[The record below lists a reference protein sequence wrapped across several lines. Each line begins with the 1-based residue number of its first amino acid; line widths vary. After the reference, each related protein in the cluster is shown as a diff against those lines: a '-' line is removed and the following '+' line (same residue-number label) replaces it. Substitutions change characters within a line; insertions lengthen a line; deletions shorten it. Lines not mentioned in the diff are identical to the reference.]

1 MKPSGGTSP
10 RAEPSGREKT
20 PRVVTNIVWNWANYG
35 LSILAALYI
44 TPLLIERLGDTSYGL
59 WVLLSAIVGY
69 YGLLNFGI
77 DFALIHYIS
86 RYLAEGRRQDIARMI
101 ATSRVI
107 FRFIA
112 ITVLFA
118 SVGLAA
124 AFAYSDWL
132 FRNIFPL
139 SETLRHPFSILL
151 IFLSIG
157 MAASFLTRVFVSI
170 LRATERYDILNAVSM
185 VVLVGRT
192 VAIIFLMGD
201 SLLALGSIFAIS
213 NVVSSLCLFVLARRF
228 FPPDEKYR
236 ARFDPVAF
244 GKVRRYGF
252 FFFLTSLAEQA
263 RFHADAV
270 VIGLFMRIN
279 YITYYNLANVLI
291 TYFRNIVGNASSPF
305 LPVFSRHHGAQDEL
319 ALRRVFLQATKFL
332 AFLTV
337 LAGGN
342 ILGSALPF
350 LKLWVGHTLAPEY
363 VLLSHRVLMVLLLPF
378 SVELTQSI
386 ASSVIYGTGQHH
398 RLAALNGLEGAAN
411 LVLSLL
417 LIQRYGIIGVALGT
431 AIPLLITRLVF
442 IPRLVKP
449 LTGIDILGYTRMSIG
464 VPIMCGAVLGVFQ
477 RVIYQRMGAD
487 TYGHLI
493 SIAGLTSIAFA
504 LAMARFYFSKED
516 RALFTRIW
524 RSWRGDGSL

>member
-1 MKPSGGTSP
+1 V
-10 RAEPSGREKT
+10 EPSGREKT

-77 DFALIHYIS
+77 DFALVHYIS
-86 RYLAEGRRQDIARMI
+86 RYLADGRRQEIARMI
-101 ATSRVI
+101 ATGRVI

-124 AFAYSDWL
+124 AFAYSDWV
-132 FRNIFPL
+132 IFPL

-151 IFLSIG
+151 IVLSIG

-192 VAIIFLMGD
+192 LAIIFLMGD

-213 NVVSSLCLFVLARRF
+213 NVVSSLCFFVLARRL
-228 FPPDEKYR
+228 FPPDEKYH
-236 ARFDPVAF
+236 ARFDRVAF

-252 FFFLTSLAEQA
+252 FFFLNSLAEQA

-350 LKLWVGHTLAPEY
+350 LKLWVGHALAPEY
-363 VLLSHRVLMVLLLPF
+363 VLLSHQVLMVLLLPF
-378 SVELTQSI
+378 TIELTQSI
-386 ASSVIYGTGQHH
+386 AASVIYGTGQHH

-411 LVLSLL
+411 LLLSLL

-431 AIPLLITRLVF
+431 AIPLLITRLFF
-442 IPRLVKP
+442 IPRLVGR
-449 LTGIDILGYTRMSIG
+449 LTGIDLLPYIRTSIG

-477 RVIYQRMGAD
+477 RFIYQRIGAD

-504 LAMARFYFSKED
+504 LAMARFYFSGED

-524 RSWRGDGSL
+524 RSWRGGGSP